1 MNLYYTHL
9 YENKAARVF
18 VAAFFSLWAQLDI
31 LETPVRDHHLCPISG
46 GKHWALR

>member
-18 VAAFFSLWAQLDI
+18 VAAFFSLWAQLDRQ
-31 LETPVRDHHLCPISG
+31 VRDHHLCPISG
-46 GKHWALR
+46 GEHWALR